1 MGEAGVGDGGGG
13 GSPPCIPD
21 LPCQTTVG
29 SSALVWDSALEHL
42 GLEALCPTFGLFML
56 RKTG

>member
-1 MGEAGVGDGGGG
+1 MQARQGWGVEVG

-21 LPCQTTVG
+21 PPAKPQLAAPPW
-29 SSALVWDSALEHL
+29 SWDTALEHL
-42 GLEALCPTFGLFML
+42 GLEALGPTFGLFML